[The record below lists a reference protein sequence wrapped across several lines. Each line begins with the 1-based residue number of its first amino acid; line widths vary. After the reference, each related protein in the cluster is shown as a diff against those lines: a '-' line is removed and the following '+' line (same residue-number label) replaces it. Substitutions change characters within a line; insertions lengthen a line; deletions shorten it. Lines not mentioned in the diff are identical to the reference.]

1 MARIIVMADT
11 ARRRPRGARG
21 DLHSVLLDEHVSSI
35 HLSDDHSAEQLVQ
48 RLAWAVDD
56 AERAERAQKGSPSTA
71 TLPGSHSAEPS
82 MASHMA
88 GTGMSMG
95 PVG

>member
-1 MARIIVMADT
+1 M
-11 ARRRPRGARG
+11 
-21 DLHSVLLDEHVSSI
+21 
-35 HLSDDHSAEQLVQ
+35 Q

-56 AERAERAQKGSPSTA
+56 AERAERAQKGSPRTA
-71 TLPGSHSAEPS
+71 TLPGGHSAAPS
-82 MASHMA
+82 RAGQMA